1 MLETKLFSNL
11 SYDEPSGTSR
21 RVNWHAEL
29 LNSAT
34 QLFHR
39 ARRQSLWLRLKA
51 RLLGQSA
58 QLLNLSDFKGR
69 LHVHGSHYGGV
80 QTVPL
85 YRIIGSEQRAGDFD
99 SAFHPL
105 QAHLR
110 DRWVSVAIAYRQYIT
125 LPPVQV
131 IQIGEHYFV
140 RDGHHRVSVAL
151 ALGQIDIEGEVVVW
165 ETAAPL
171 PWEATC
177 GAPQLVTQ
185 AA

>member
-1 MLETKLFSNL
+1 MLETRLFSNL
-11 SYDEPSGTSR
+11 SSGEFCGTDR
-21 RVNWHAEL
+21 RVNWHADL
-29 LNSAT
+29 LNSAI

-51 RLLGQSA
+51 RLLGQST
-58 QLLNLSDFKGR
+58 QLLSLSEFKGQ
-69 LHVHGSHYGGV
+69 LHIHGSRYSGV

-85 YRIIGSEQRAGDFD
+85 ARIIGSEQRAGDFD

-125 LPPVQV
+125 LPPIQV
-131 IQIGEHYFV
+131 IQIGAHYFV

-151 ALGQIDIEGEVVVW
+151 ALGQIDIEGEVIVW

-171 PWEATC
+171 PWEVTC
-177 GAPQLVTQ
+177 CTPQLVTQ